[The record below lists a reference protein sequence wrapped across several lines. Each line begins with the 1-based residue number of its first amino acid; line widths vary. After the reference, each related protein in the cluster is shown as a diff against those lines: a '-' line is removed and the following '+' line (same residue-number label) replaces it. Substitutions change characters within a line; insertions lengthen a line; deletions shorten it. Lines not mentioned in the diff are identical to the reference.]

1 MATDVVMLTARTA
14 RSNAYAQALAR
25 RGVRLSAALVYGDD
39 RPQAGQAPACVLPGL
54 AAGAQALSWLPD
66 LTRPLNQSLQ
76 AVCDEVIP
84 VAAAHVNDPPVREQL
99 ATLQP
104 ALVVFSG
111 YGSQIVSAEVLALAP
126 FLHVHAGSLPAF
138 RGSTTIYY
146 ELLQTGQCGVSA
158 LLLESTIDTG
168 PILARQRYPRPPA
181 GVDIDYLYDPAIR
194 ADLLA
199 EVLATRQQQGH
210 LPPPEPQRPEDGQ
223 SYYVIH
229 PVLKHLAVLGTQ
241 GAKRSQDAHHLS

>member
-1 MATDVVMLTARTA
+1 MAVDVVLLSARTA
-14 RSNAYAQALAR
+14 RSNAYAQAIAR
-25 RGVRLSAALVYGDD
+25 RGLRLAAALVYGDD
-39 RPQAGQAPACVLPGL
+39 RPQAGQAPADVLPGL
-54 AAGAQALSWLPD
+54 IAGAQASSWLPD
-66 LTRPLNQSLQ
+66 LTQPLNQSLE
-76 AVCDEVIP
+76 AVCDRVIP

-99 ATLQP
+99 AALQP

-138 RGSTTIYY
+138 RGSTTVYY

-168 PILARQRYPRPPA
+168 PILARKRYPRPPA

-199 EVLATRQQQGH
+199 DVLATRQRLGH

-223 SYYVIH
+223 TYYVIH

-241 GAKRSQDAHHLS
+241 ATDGGKDADHLS